1 MKAPKWLAAFFLLT
15 GLFGCAHVQEYV
27 DMARSD
33 SLSAEYVEVLNT
45 YTQEKTVY
53 SEFETRI
60 RLVATWKSREFRD
73 AYRSEYARLY
83 DLPASAG
90 DEMRGILADS
100 SSTERQGSSLTER
113 QGSSSTER
121 QGSSSELSEFLFYAY
136 VPDRQSNDFSET
148 DSLWKVFCVQGGG
161 QRVEPLEIRE
171 IETTP
176 LVTKFFPYVKP
187 YGKFY
192 SVQFPLESPS
202 KREDGLDQTGP
213 TLVVTGIPG
222 KVELKWHVRNP

>member
-1 MKAPKWLAAFFLLT
+1 MKAPRWLAALFLLT

-33 SLSAEYVEVLNT
+33 SLSTAYVEALNT

-60 RLVATWKSREFRD
+60 RVVATWKSREFRD
-73 AYRSEYARLY
+73 AYRLEYARLY

-90 DEMRGILADS
+90 DEMRGILAGTS
-100 SSTERQGSSLTER
+100 STER

-121 QGSSSELSEFLFYAY
+121 QGASSELKEFLFYAY
-136 VPDRQSNDFSET
+136 VPDRQSNDFSKA
-148 DSLWKVFCVQGGG
+148 DSLWKIFCVNGRG
-161 QRVEPLEIRE
+161 QRMAPLEIRE

-176 LVTKFFPYVKP
+176 LVTKFFPYVKS

-202 KREDGLDQTGP
+202 KREGAADQTGP

>member
-1 MKAPKWLAAFFLLT
+1 MKAPKWLAALFLLT

-33 SLSAEYVEVLNT
+33 SLSAEYVEALNA

-83 DLPASAG
+83 DLTASAG
-90 DEMRGILADS
+90 DERKGILAGS
-100 SSTERQGSSLTER
+100 SSTER

-136 VPDRQSNDFSET
+136 VPDRESNDFSKAE
-148 DSLWKVFCVQGGG
+148 SLWKVFCSHEGG
-161 QRVEPLEIRE
+161 QRMEPLEIRE
-171 IETTP
+171 IEATP
-176 LVTKFFPYVKP
+176 LVTKFFPYVKS

-192 SVQFPLESPS
+192 SVQFPLESPF
-202 KREDGLDQTGP
+202 KRKDGLDQTGP

-222 KVELKWHVRNP
+222 KVELKWNGKNP

>member
-1 MKAPKWLAAFFLLT
+1 MKAPKWLAALFLLT

-33 SLSAEYVEVLNT
+33 SLSAEYVEALNT

-60 RLVATWKSREFRD
+60 RVVATWKSREFRD

-90 DEMRGILADS
+90 DEMRGIRAD
-100 SSTERQGSSLTER
+100 SSLTER

-136 VPDRQSNDFSET
+136 VPDRQSNDFSKA

-202 KREDGLDQTGP
+202 QREDGLDKTGP

>member
-1 MKAPKWLAAFFLLT
+1 MKAPKWLAPLFLLT

-33 SLSAEYVEVLNT
+33 SLSAEYVEALNA

-60 RLVATWKSREFRD
+60 RVVATWKSRQFRD

-100 SSTERQGSSLTER
+100 SSTERQGT
-113 QGSSSTER
+113 SSTER
-121 QGSSSELSEFLFYAY
+121 QGTSSELKEFLFYAY
-136 VPDRQSNDFSET
+136 VPDRQSNDFSKV
-148 DSLWKVFCVQGGG
+148 DSLWKIFCVNGRG
-161 QRVEPLEIRE
+161 QRMGPLEIRE

-192 SVQFPLESPS
+192 SVQFPLESPRI
-202 KREDGLDQTGP
+202 RENGLDQTGP
-213 TLVVTGIPG
+213 TLVVTGILG
-222 KVELKWHVRNP
+222 KVELKWHVSNP